1 MVDMPAEMSLYASA
15 GSAFPNAAY
24 RCIIK
29 NGSAATMCL
38 GFRYME
44 RQGLGLAWAPSMEP
58 GWGHLG
64 DRRTGAAGFAG
75 MCLWCQLKEAIMALW
90 HRLPGGD
97 VHGPAQPG
105 DGVKSDGL
113 RCVGV
118 VPALLLWGHEL
129 IDAARP
135 PPPPMSCG
143 GIAVRAPS
151 STATLARM
159 PRLVVS
165 SATFA
170 GVARQAFR
178 LPRDV
183 AAYSRHGLQWAS
195 SRVHM
200 VELRTHLDVCKCY
213 QMKARLSIA
222 LCVANSGRPLRS
234 RPHVFASLLQSRQDT
249 VACED
254 AKP

>member
-1 MVDMPAEMSLYASA
+1 MEAQQRWSSIA
-15 GSAFPNAAY
+15 GSSCPENNAQLVPGIPLHGAPGA
-24 RCIIK
+24 RPSMGAIH
-29 NGSAATMCL
+29 GARMGASGRSADW
-38 GFRYME
+38 G
-44 RQGLGLAWAPSMEP
+44 GGLA
-58 GWGHLG
+58 
-64 DRRTGAAGFAG
+64 
-75 MCLWCQLKEAIMALW
+75 
-90 HRLPGGD
+90 
-97 VHGPAQPG
+97 PAC
-105 DGVKSDGL
+105 SRGL

-200 VELRTHLDVCKCY
+200 VELRTVRFRPSQVSALPR
-213 QMKARLSIA
+213 APNRLV
-222 LCVANSGRPLRS
+222 VASTLM
-234 RPHVFASLLQSRQDT
+234 FASAIR
-249 VACED
+249 
-254 AKP
+254 